1 MHSKLTTYTFATGNN
16 KPEKNMQTNQ
26 ETTKPVAVKPRV
38 EFIDMEYV
46 CEASLIIKKKEVSG
60 RLYGNYICGS
70 PPESKHVSFIFN
82 QQKHGIISEGDS
94 VTGELRRYLIAGD
107 DKFRYVLRIN
117 QKNITTALSN
127 ILLDK
132 QTCDFKLM
140 CGNNVLDKGDEVPAK
155 NEFYI
160 NEQLVDL
167 DLLIQTAMAAGEFTL
182 QINTEVIYDGK
193 TYINSERVYNATV
206 NTFAKIGLFTEKELK
221 KTAVKLLKK
230 AAR

>member
-1 MHSKLTTYTFATGNN
+1 
-16 KPEKNMQTNQ
+16 MQTNQ
-26 ETTKPVAVKPRV
+26 ETTKPLTVKPRV

-46 CEASLIIKKKEVSG
+46 CEASLIVKKKEASG

-94 VTGELRRYLIAGD
+94 VTGQLRRYPIVGD

-117 QKNITTALSN
+117 QKNIAVSLSN

-140 CGNNVLDKGDEVPAK
+140 CGYNVLDKGDGVPAK
-155 NEFYI
+155 NKFYI

-193 TYINSERVYNATV
+193 TYINSERIYNSTV
-206 NTFAKIGLFTEKELK
+206 NTFAKIGLFTERELK
-221 KTAVKLLKK
+221 KAAVKLLKK
-230 AAR
+230 AA